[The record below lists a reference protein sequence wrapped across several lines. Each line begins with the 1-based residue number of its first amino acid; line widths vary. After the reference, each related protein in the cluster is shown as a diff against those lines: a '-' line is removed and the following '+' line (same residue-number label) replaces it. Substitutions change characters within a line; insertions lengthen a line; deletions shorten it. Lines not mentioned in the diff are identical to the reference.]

1 MCGIA
6 GVIVRPALGITR
18 ESVGGM
24 LDAMAHRGPD
34 GSGIVAFDAP
44 STAQQVILGHRRLA
58 IIDPNGAF
66 QPMCD
71 DQKGLAL
78 TFNGEI
84 YNFRELR
91 AELEGLGCKF
101 TRDSD
106 TEVLLRGYER
116 WNEGVVEKLRGMFA
130 FAIWD
135 SSEEKLFLA
144 RDRFGE
150 KPLFVH
156 EQGDNLV
163 FASEIK
169 GLLAIPRLKR
179 EVNLPAVWDYL
190 AYRYAPGPKT
200 LSPASARS
208 SRARAPRGSAGD
220 SRKGATGPRPTGR
233 RGNPWRPRP
242 TPSRPSSSAST
253 NRCAC
258 RW

>member
-18 ESVGGM
+18 ETVSGM

-34 GSGIVAFDAP
+34 GAGIVAFDAP

-71 DQKGLAL
+71 DRRGLAL

-91 AELEGLGCKF
+91 AELEGVGYAF
-101 TRDSD
+101 ERDSD
-106 TEVLLRGYER
+106 TEVLLRAYEH
-116 WNEGVVEKLRGMFA
+116 WGEGVVEHLRGMFA

-135 SSEEKLFLA
+135 APRERLFMA

-150 KPLFVH
+150 KPLFVC
-156 EQGDNLV
+156 EEGDNLY

-169 GLLAIPRLKR
+169 GLLRIPRMNR
-179 EVNLPAVWDYL
+179 TVSLPAVWDYL
-190 AYRYAPGPKT
+190 AYRYVPGPST
-200 LSPASARS
+200 LFAGIHKLPPGTAATWQKGRLTQ
-208 SRARAPRGSAGD
+208 RRYWTAPDRQA
-220 SRKGATGPRPTGR
+220 
-233 RGNPWRPRP
+233 W
-242 TPSRPSSSAST
+242 
-253 NRCAC
+253 
-258 RW
+258 